1 MKYNVISYLI
11 GEGFRN
17 VFKNKKSTAASIG
30 IMCASMI
37 VFGLFF
43 LIGENVNHIME
54 NVQEAQGIE
63 VFILEDATQAQ
74 IDELGVKIKEL
85 DEVSTMKFVSKEE
98 AVNRMKERWKD
109 RAFLLEG
116 YEEVLPPSYI
126 ITLSNLEYSEQVQE
140 KINTFE
146 NVKEIT
152 SADKTI
158 TALIGIANGIK
169 TVTGCILVILIL
181 ISLFIISNT
190 IKLTVHARR
199 REISIMKYVGA
210 TNGFIRWPFIV
221 EGIIIGLISGFISIA
236 IVSFGYNLASQAIL
250 ESSIVKDIQTFTLLG
265 FSDIFSLLLS
275 VYIILGAGIGVIG
288 SSISMRKYL
297 EV

>member
-1 MKYNVISYLI
+1 
-11 GEGFRN
+11 
-17 VFKNKKSTAASIG
+17 
-30 IMCASMI
+30 
-37 VFGLFF
+37 
-43 LIGENVNHIME
+43 ME

-63 VFILEDATQAQ
+63 VFILEEATQAQ
-74 IDELGVKIKEL
+74 IDELGAKIKEL
-85 DEVSTMKFVSKEE
+85 HEVSTMKFVSKEE

-126 ITLSNLEYSEQVQE
+126 ITLSNLEYSEEVQE

-169 TVTGCILVILIL
+169 TVTGCILIILIL

-236 IVSFGYNLASQAIL
+236 IVSFGYNIASQAIL
-250 ESSIVKDIQTFTLLG
+250 ESSIIKDIQTFTLLG